1 MLTSSN
7 EICPY
12 RPLAQAVRR
21 VPSTKGNR
29 PVHTSTMVR
38 WITKGVK
45 AANGTVVR
53 LEARRFPGGWK
64 VADQAIEE
72 FLDKLTA
79 AALSELPE
87 IGQPPLRSAV
97 RRSRDITRAE
107 RELDAA
113 GI

>member
-1 MLTSSN
+1 
-7 EICPY
+7 
-12 RPLAQAVRR
+12 
-21 VPSTKGNR
+21 
-29 PVHTSTMVR
+29 MVR

-87 IGQPPLRSAV
+87 DWPATAQVRSSPQ
-97 RRSRDITRAE
+97 SRHNPR
-107 RELDAA
+107 
-113 GI
+113 